1 MRRLAWLTLL
11 ASARAAPDTDT
22 QLKRAAA
29 LARWVDRT
37 GPAPESWTVAGPKD
51 VTVGQE
57 VHAGKIKKVYRATV
71 DLGGSSAVVKTIEQK
86 EGGGTLLME
95 LLFLHALRGAPG
107 VPDLYGAWFDDERVT
122 YVVGDGGEPV
132 ARKKGPKPILEARG
146 KCLEGTCALL
156 SEKTHVYDV
165 ANRPWLL
172 PYIADRATG
181 GDRDFLVALIR
192 HASAEDPDD
201 RPSFAELVG
210 AIDRRVDGATLN

>member
-57 VHAGKIKKVYRATV
+57 VHAGKIKKVSRATV

-95 LLFLHALRGAPG
+95 LGAE
-107 VPDLYGAWFDDERVT
+107 ARRERVAE
-122 YVVGDGGEPV
+122 VPEF
-132 ARKKGPKPILEARG
+132 A
-146 KCLEGTCALL
+146 TCQM
-156 SEKTHVYDV
+156 
-165 ANRPWLL
+165 
-172 PYIADRATG
+172 
-181 GDRDFLVALIR
+181 
-192 HASAEDPDD
+192 
-201 RPSFAELVG
+201 
-210 AIDRRVDGATLN
+210 

>member
-51 VTVGQE
+51 V
-57 VHAGKIKKVYRATV
+57 
-71 DLGGSSAVVKTIEQK
+71 
-86 EGGGTLLME
+86 
-95 LLFLHALRGAPG
+95 
-107 VPDLYGAWFDDERVT
+107 
-122 YVVGDGGEPV
+122 
-132 ARKKGPKPILEARG
+132 
-146 KCLEGTCALL
+146 
-156 SEKTHVYDV
+156 
-165 ANRPWLL
+165 
-172 PYIADRATG
+172 
-181 GDRDFLVALIR
+181 VALIR